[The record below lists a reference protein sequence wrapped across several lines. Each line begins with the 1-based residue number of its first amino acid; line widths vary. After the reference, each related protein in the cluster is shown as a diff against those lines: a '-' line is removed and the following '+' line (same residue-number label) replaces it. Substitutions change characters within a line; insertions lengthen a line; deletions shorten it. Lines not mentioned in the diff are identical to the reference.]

1 MRIKNY
7 FHINGF
13 AFSFAWKKRLGLT
26 RKWPPTKTSKI
37 SYHVSSLDDTVI
49 EESRMRGYLCQ
60 SSQLS
65 GSPYESIMGKNAPK
79 NKPQPQPSLLKMAYL
94 I

>member
-13 AFSFAWKKRLGLT
+13 AFSFALKKRLGLT

-49 EESRMRGYLCQ
+49 EESHTRGYLCN
-60 SSQLS
+60 SHR
-65 GSPYESIMGKNAPK
+65 N
-79 NKPQPQPSLLKMAYL
+79 
-94 I
+94 